1 MPRLAET
8 IAQRKVTRNHLAIF
22 WLCQA
27 GFAFKT
33 ASGELVY
40 IDPYFSDLVERL
52 VGFKRMMPC
61 PMTAEEAD
69 PDLLVCTHEHPDHMD
84 TDSLA
89 ALARN
94 GRAHFAGPIECMKEF
109 EKAGIPSARCH
120 LLEEGN
126 SLTLGNVAVHGVYAD
141 HGEFAPDALGI
152 VLDLDG
158 ISVYHTGDTAYRPEE
173 FGPAINM
180 HPDILI
186 PCINGKF
193 GNMDAHEAAL
203 STKLI
208 SPKVV
213 IPSHFWM
220 FVEQNGDPGAFLEHC
235 KELAPQTQALLMSP
249 GEEFIFEKRQ

>member
-1 MPRLAET
+1 MTKLAET
-8 IAQRKVTRNHLAIF
+8 IANCKVSPGHLAIF

-33 ASGELVY
+33 ASGQRVY

-61 PMTAEEAD
+61 PLLVEEANA
-69 PDLLVCTHEHPDHMD
+69 DLLVCTHEHPDHMD
-84 TDSLA
+84 TDALS

-94 GRAHFAGPIECMKEF
+94 TRTHFAGPIECYKEF
-109 EKAGIPSARCH
+109 KKHKIPPERCH
-120 LLEEGN
+120 LLEEGEN
-126 SLTLGNVAVHGVYAD
+126 LTLNGVEVSGVYAD
-141 HGEFAPDALGI
+141 HGEYAPDALGI
-152 VLDLDG
+152 VLNFDG
-158 ISVYHTGDTAYRPEE
+158 IKVYHTGDTAYRPTQ
-173 FGPAINM
+173 FGLAVDM

-203 STKLI
+203 ATKLI
-208 SPKVV
+208 APQLV

-220 FVEQNGDPGAFLEHC
+220 FVEQNGDPGAFLELC
-235 KELAPQTQALLMSP
+235 KELVPRTRALLMSP
-249 GEEFIFEKRQ
+249 GEEFIFETRP